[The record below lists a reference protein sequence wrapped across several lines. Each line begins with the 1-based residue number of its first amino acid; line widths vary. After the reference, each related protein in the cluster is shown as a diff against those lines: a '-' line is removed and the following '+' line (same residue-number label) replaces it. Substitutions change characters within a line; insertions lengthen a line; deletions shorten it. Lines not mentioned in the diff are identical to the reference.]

1 MLKSGKKGVTVQL
14 NHFRSDPI
22 LVVLSES
29 TSMAAEEFRKL
40 VVRLE
45 HSSSPFRKGAAG
57 TFIILSPLEGEGKT
71 LGSVNIALALAEKSA
86 RRTLLIDFDLRKP
99 RIEEFLMESG
109 RPGLADAL
117 RDQGDVDDLIQY
129 CPREQLHVL
138 TAGTSPEKSVH
149 LLSTGRISTL
159 LTQLKERFDCVVGDC
174 PPLLPFSEGRVLASV
189 ADTVMLIARA
199 ERTPRSALIEAV
211 SLIEPERLFGVILN
225 AVPSMRWR
233 KYGYGYYSRRGQD
246 SRASK

>member
-1 MLKSGKKGVTVQL
+1 
-14 NHFRSDPI
+14 
-22 LVVLSES
+22 
-29 TSMAAEEFRKL
+29 
-40 VVRLE
+40 
-45 HSSSPFRKGAAG
+45 
-57 TFIILSPLEGEGKT
+57 
-71 LGSVNIALALAEKSA
+71 
-86 RRTLLIDFDLRKP
+86 
-99 RIEEFLMESG
+99 MESG

-117 RDQGDVDDLIQY
+117 RDKGDVDDLIQY

-138 TAGTSPEKSVH
+138 TAGTLPEKSVH

-159 LTQLKERFDCVVGDC
+159 LTRLKERFDCVVGDC

-233 KYGYGYYSRRGQD
+233 KYGYGYYSRHGQD